1 MRFESIFNSTN
12 NKTKNVREVNH
23 IFLVLILKIYK
34 TIIIKKNSKNNYY
47 FSKCYTCLGIY
58 IY

>member
-12 NKTKNVREVNH
+12 IKTKNVREVNH

-47 FSKCYTCLGIY
+47 FIKCYIY
-58 IY
+58 IYI

>member
-12 NKTKNVREVNH
+12 NNKNVREVNH
-23 IFLVLILKIYK
+23 ISLVLILKIYK